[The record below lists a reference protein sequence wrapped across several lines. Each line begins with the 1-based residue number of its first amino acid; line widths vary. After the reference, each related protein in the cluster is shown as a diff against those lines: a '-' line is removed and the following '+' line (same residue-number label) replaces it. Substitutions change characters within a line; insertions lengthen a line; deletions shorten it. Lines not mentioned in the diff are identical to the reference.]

1 MGLEYGVKALTD
13 TPSREEQKT
22 AKETLPLEAQVRRT
36 WTHGFHVRGDLL
48 LFPFVIIVFALSAS
62 IDSLCKCSSVTN

>member
-22 AKETLPLEAQVRRT
+22 AKETLPLEA
-36 WTHGFHVRGDLL
+36 
-48 LFPFVIIVFALSAS
+48 
-62 IDSLCKCSSVTN
+62 

>member
-48 LFPFVIIVFALSAS
+48 LSFLLS
-62 IDSLCKCSSVTN
+62 SLYSHYQRA